1 MSHRVISTIV
11 ARMQAVK
18 LEAALSQ
25 AAALIKADMR
35 LSPKLGSV
43 MVGPALRGDDR
54 ALGMMPFVLRH
65 RAREAEQG
73 LDRVASNIERHLR
86 TGRKELAIAELKR
99 VKNLLEC
106 VES

>member
-1 MSHRVISTIV
+1 MSHRVISNIA
-11 ARMQAVK
+11 ARMQAVT
-18 LEAALSQ
+18 LEAALAKAS
-25 AAALIKADMR
+25 ALIKADMR

-65 RAREAEQG
+65 RAKDVQQD

-99 VKNLLEC
+99 VTHLLEC